1 MKLVTAPGYFVHGRM
16 TNAVL
21 SNVGTDGFAGTRRFP
36 MCSRYDLRRLFIPCN
51 AEFALDETL
60 QELTLSAPCKIPD
73 MNRDSSPTEAPVPHV
88 FVAMA
93 DILHLNCD
101 AWLLPTSTKVRIRES
116 WTGRIPFL
124 DSYAQESAGADFRDG
139 SKLAQAI
146 LGWTEDA
153 PLPVLTSVTVD
164 NLWPSGA
171 LKERIHA
178 FAEAAVDAIAARARP
193 RTLPLLAVPFF
204 GTEGGGADRHLGAML
219 TALLEAA
226 SSASQDYN
234 VDFVI
239 VLRDKSAF
247 SLAQKLRRAARD
259 DSWGS
264 LRAEQLSRA
273 TELGEEAKKGR
284 LVPFLGA
291 GVSVSAGSPSWRT
304 LLKRLTGHV
313 DLGDIDPVTFR
324 ELPLLDQ
331 AGILERLFERQRKSI
346 PMGFREA
353 VCAEVTQS
361 RYGLAPAL
369 ISTMPSSG
377 AITLNYDAL
386 FEDACRDAELARTVI
401 PDDHPVAG
409 DRWLLKLHGTVTK
422 PESIVLTRDDYL
434 DHNTNRQALSALVKA
449 HLVTHHML
457 FVGFGL
463 EDDHFHEIIH
473 DVRRALPKRRLNQPR
488 PFGTVLSL
496 DAADSKRHIW
506 QGQLDFISVTDD
518 ARPQGPVD
526 EESAAALVLA
536 AGRKLEI
543 FLDALGAFSSDSH
556 SYLLAP
562 LYTEGLSHEERGLRQ
577 QLLALAREQRPE
589 KSSEIWSVLEDALVE
604 LGWESGDDYLDG

>member
-1 MKLVTAPGYFVHGRM
+1 
-16 TNAVL
+16 
-21 SNVGTDGFAGTRRFP
+21 
-36 MCSRYDLRRLFIPCN
+36 
-51 AEFALDETL
+51 
-60 QELTLSAPCKIPD
+60 
-73 MNRDSSPTEAPVPHV
+73 MNRDSSPAGTVLPIPHV

-101 AWLLPTSTKVRIRES
+101 AWLLPTSTKVRIREN
-116 WTGRIPFL
+116 WTAQIPSL
-124 DSYAQESAGADFRDG
+124 DDLAQESAGADFRNG

-146 LGWTEDA
+146 LGWTDDA
-153 PLPVLTSVTVD
+153 PLPVLTSVTED
-164 NLWPSGA
+164 NFWPSGA
-171 LKERIHA
+171 LKVRIHA
-178 FAEAAVDAIAARARP
+178 FAEAAVEAMGARARP
-193 RTLPLLAVPFF
+193 RTLPLLAIPFF
-204 GTEGGGADRHLGAML
+204 GTAGGGADRHLGAML

-226 SSASQDYN
+226 ASASNDYN
-234 VDFVI
+234 VDFVV
-239 VLRDKSAF
+239 VLRDKSAY
-247 SLAQKLRRAARD
+247 SLAQKLRRATRK

-264 LRAEQLSRA
+264 LHSDQLSRA
-273 TELGEEAKKGR
+273 IELGDEAKKGS

-304 LLKRLTGHV
+304 LLKRLAGYV
-313 DLGDIDPVTFR
+313 DLGDIDPDVFK

-331 AGILERLFERQRKSI
+331 AGILERLFQSQKKSL
-346 PMGFREA
+346 PFGFREA

-369 ISTMPSSG
+369 IATLPSSG

-386 FEDACRDAELARTVI
+386 FENACQDADLVRTVI

-473 DVRRALPKRRLNQPR
+473 DVRRALPKRRLNQSR

-496 DAADSKRHIW
+496 HASDSKQHIW
-506 QGQLDFISVTDD
+506 QGQLDFISVTDSP
-518 ARPQGPVD
+518 AQGPGG
-526 EESAAALVLA
+526 EESAASVMA
-536 AGRKLEI
+536 AGRRLEI

-562 LYTEGLSHEERGLRQ
+562 LYTEGLSDEERSLRH
-577 QLLALAREQRPE
+577 QLLTLAREQRPE
-589 KSSEIWSVLEDALVE
+589 KSSEIWSVLEEALVE
-604 LGWESGDDYLDG
+604 LGWDSEDDYVEG